1 MSLSVGERVALNFGD
16 APMRYPIEGY
26 APLQEAPSRASL
38 AVAERSLRA
47 FEALAAEPSPAGSMT
62 AEEEIL
68 VAAAARARVAG
79 ALVAPKT
86 RRYLVRGRLIPSMRA
101 RRPTGTFLRRR
112 RAATQTPPREE
123 GSIENASSP
132 VGRSLSTRR
141 RASLRARSS
150 PRNWWRSSRS
160 SWRRWRSARDRRR

>member
-47 FEALAAEPSPAGSMT
+47 FEALVGGSDGAGSMAT

-68 VAAAARARVAG
+68 VAAAALARVAG

-86 RRYLVRGRLIPSMRA
+86 RRYSYV
-101 RRPTGTFLRRR
+101 
-112 RAATQTPPREE
+112 E
-123 GSIENASSP
+123 GSS
-132 VGRSLSTRR
+132 RR
-141 RASLRARSS
+141 
-150 PRNWWRSSRS
+150 
-160 SWRRWRSARDRRR
+160 